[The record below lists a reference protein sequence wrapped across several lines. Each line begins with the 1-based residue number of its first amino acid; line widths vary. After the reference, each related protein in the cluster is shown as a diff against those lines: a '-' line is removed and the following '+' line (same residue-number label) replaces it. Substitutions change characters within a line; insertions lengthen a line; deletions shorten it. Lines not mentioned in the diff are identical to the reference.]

1 MANPDRLSALDSTFL
16 HLEDDSTAH
25 MHVAS
30 VMVFEGKAPT
40 PQELV
45 DHILSRLHLVPR
57 YRQRLAYVPLGQGRP
72 VWTDDPHF
80 NPRYHIRHTA
90 LPRPADDAA
99 LKLYADWLG
108 ISLAKA
114 KRTRDEFYPWQ
125 ALDPDRISG
134 LEAIAQDAVS
144 LKYLTAPLTQAQLN
158 ELVVKFPL

>member
-1 MANPDRLSALDSTFL
+1 MANVYIEARPKGLPHGSRVEDYVVEDHADHVLQTFKTRR
-16 HLEDDSTAH
+16 EAIERFVRAYRETARWLY
-25 MHVAS
+25 S
-30 VMVFEGKAPT
+30 
-40 PQELV
+40 
-45 DHILSRLHLVPR
+45 
-57 YRQRLAYVPLGQGRP
+57 
-72 VWTDDPHF
+72 
-80 NPRYHIRHTA
+80 
-90 LPRPADDAA
+90 DDAA

-158 ELVVKFPL
+158 ELVVKFPP